1 MAAIVGSEIQTRLS
15 TKSGAAGNTTAG
27 SANSSLGKYAATTVW
42 AGGSLHDLFDQ
53 ISGSENQAGSV
64 EYRCI
69 FVHNTN
75 GNNPAQNVRVS
86 LLSEVAGGATLSIGV
101 DPTAA
106 SPVGSAAAQAL
117 SVANETTAPA
127 GVSFSSPT
135 TYAAGVDLGTIP
147 VGHVRALWIRRAAS
161 NTAAVSNDG
170 GVLQFD
176 IDTGSL

>member
-15 TKSGAAGNTTAG
+15 TQSGAAGNTTAG

-42 AGGSLHDLFDQ
+42 PGGSLHDLFDQ

-106 SPVGSAAAQAL
+106 STVGSAAAQAL

-135 TYAAGVDLGTIP
+135 TYAAGGPRRTPRPCRTMVACCNLTLTPDRSDLDADLG
-147 VGHVRALWIRRAAS
+147 RES
-161 NTAAVSNDG
+161 
-170 GVLQFD
+170 
-176 IDTGSL
+176 